1 MATLAVKYRPTT
13 FEDVCGQENIISILN
28 NQLKEKSFKNAYLFC
43 GPSGCVDSETE
54 FFDGEKWKKISEYK
68 QGDKVL
74 VVDKNK
80 NAFLEYPKNFID
92 LPCDKLNHFTSKYG
106 MDMCLSDEHRIIYS
120 YCGRTNYKREWK
132 FGKEIY
138 CGDLLENWK
147 KGNKPNIKIETTFL
161 YNGRGI
167 KLSDAE
173 IKVSVM
179 VFADGSFRENG
190 NICFVNLKKKRKI
203 QRAELLLKE
212 CNIKFNKTLKSN
224 GYVVFSFKAPIKSE
238 VFPKSWY
245 ECSVHQ
251 FKVICDEVM
260 NWDGDY
266 SKRNRFFSINK
277 SDADFIQFAFAT
289 QGIRATIYTDTRIN
303 KVISK
308 TLVSGI
314 EKRYFYESQ
323 VCYNVL
329 VSLGRKDSLVGL
341 PISLN
346 DVTTIRPKNSR
357 QYCFSVSTGMWIMRR
372 NSRISITGNCGKTT
386 LARIFAKKLNN
397 GGGSII
403 EIDAASNNSVDDVRQ
418 IIKDA
423 QFLPIDGSYK
433 IYILDECH
441 LFSTGAWNAML
452 KLIEEPPAKTIFMF
466 CTTDPQKIPATIIG
480 RVQRY
485 NFTKINENQIVKRL
499 KFILE
504 QEKIN
509 TYEDDALSFIS
520 KISKGGMRDS
530 ISTMEKCLSFDTNLS
545 IDNITKALGVVGYTT
560 MIDIFNCIINHNSN
574 KIVEIID
581 NLYSNG
587 IDLKLFLMD
596 FIKFCLSIVKYKLS
610 DNYEISGLPNNY
622 RSDIDKFSFKK
633 QELSDLIDNL
643 IKLYNS
649 VKYESNPVVFIQAF
663 LIRVSL

>member
-13 FEDVCGQENIISILN
+13 FEDVCGQDNIISILN

-43 GPSGCVDSETE
+43 GPSG
-54 FFDGEKWKKISEYK
+54 
-68 QGDKVL
+68 
-74 VVDKNK
+74 
-80 NAFLEYPKNFID
+80 
-92 LPCDKLNHFTSKYG
+92 
-106 MDMCLSDEHRIIYS
+106 
-120 YCGRTNYKREWK
+120 
-132 FGKEIY
+132 
-138 CGDLLENWK
+138 
-147 KGNKPNIKIETTFL
+147 
-161 YNGRGI
+161 
-167 KLSDAE
+167 
-173 IKVSVM
+173 
-179 VFADGSFRENG
+179 
-190 NICFVNLKKKRKI
+190 
-203 QRAELLLKE
+203 
-212 CNIKFNKTLKSN
+212 
-224 GYVVFSFKAPIKSE
+224 
-238 VFPKSWY
+238 
-245 ECSVHQ
+245 
-251 FKVICDEVM
+251 
-260 NWDGDY
+260 
-266 SKRNRFFSINK
+266 
-277 SDADFIQFAFAT
+277 
-289 QGIRATIYTDTRIN
+289 
-303 KVISK
+303 
-308 TLVSGI
+308 
-314 EKRYFYESQ
+314 
-323 VCYNVL
+323 
-329 VSLGRKDSLVGL
+329 
-341 PISLN
+341 
-346 DVTTIRPKNSR
+346 
-357 QYCFSVSTGMWIMRR
+357 
-372 NSRISITGNCGKTT
+372 CGKTT

-403 EIDAASNNSVDDVRQ
+403 EIDAASNNGVDDVRQ

-581 NLYSNG
+581 NLYNNG

-596 FIKFCLSIVKYKLS
+596 FIKFCLSITKYKLS
-610 DNYEISGLPNNY
+610 NNYEISGLPNNY
-622 RSDIDKFSFKK
+622 RADIEKFSFKK

-649 VKYESNPVVFIQAF
+649 VKYESNPIVFIQAF

>member
-120 YCGRTNYKREWK
+120 YCGRTNYKKEWK

-138 CGDLLENWK
+138 CDELLKGWK
-147 KGNKPNIKIETTFL
+147 NGKSPNIKIETTFL
-161 YNGRGI
+161 YSGKGI
-167 KLSDAE
+167 KLTDDE
-173 IKVSVM
+173 IRVSIM
-179 VFADGSFRENG
+179 VFADGTFHNNRIRCYVS
-190 NICFVNLKKKRKI
+190 LKRPRKI
-203 QRAELLLKE
+203 QRAEMLL
-212 CNIKFNKTLKSN
+212 NKCKIPFKKSNRSN
-224 GYVVFSFKAPIKSE
+224 GYVVFSFIPPIISKS
-238 VFPKSWY
+238 FPKEWY
-245 ECSVHQ
+245 NCSKEQ
-251 FKVICDEVM
+251 FKIICDEVM
-260 NWDGDY
+260 NWDGNF
-266 SKRNRFFSINK
+266 KRRNIFSTINK
-277 SDADFIQFAFAT
+277 LDADFIQFAFST
-289 QGIRATIYTDTRIN
+289 QGKRANILIN
-303 KVISK
+303 NMTNRVLTWKSS
-308 TLVSGI
+308 SGE
-314 EKRYFYESQ
+314 EKKYFYEKSI
-323 VCYNVL
+323 CYR
-329 VSLGRKDSLVGL
+329 VSVSVGRKDS
-341 PISLN
+341 
-346 DVTTIRPKNSR
+346 TIGFPRSFDNIKTICSKNLR
-357 QYCFSVSTGMWIMRR
+357 QYCFSTSTGMWVMRR
-372 NSRISITGNCGKTT
+372 NNKIAITGNCGKTT

-403 EIDAASNNSVDDVRQ
+403 EIDAASNNGVDDVRQ

-581 NLYSNG
+581 NLYNNG

-596 FIKFCLSIVKYKLS
+596 FIKFCLSIAKYKLS
-610 DNYEISGLPNNY
+610 NNYEISGLPNNY
-622 RSDIDKFSFKK
+622 RADIEKFSFKK

-649 VKYESNPVVFIQAF
+649 VKYESNPIVFIQAF